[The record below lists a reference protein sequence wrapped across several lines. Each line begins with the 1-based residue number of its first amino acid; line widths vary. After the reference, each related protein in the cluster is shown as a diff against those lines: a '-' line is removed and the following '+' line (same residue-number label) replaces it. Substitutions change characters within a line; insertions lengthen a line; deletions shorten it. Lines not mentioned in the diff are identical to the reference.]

1 MPLQRDK
8 AKQLHAR
15 RNFRPH
21 PRVTPKAIVRERI
34 DTVRKKGI
42 YLLPNLFTLSSL
54 FSGFYAVIIA
64 MAGDFEKAAIAIFVS
79 MILDG
84 CDGRVARL
92 THTQS
97 SFGVQFDSLADMCA
111 FGMAPAMVVYQW
123 ALHDLGRLGWA
134 AAFVY
139 CAGAALR
146 LARFNANVDVVD
158 KGDAQDRS
166 AAPVGCLDDLAT
178 LRPAFA
184 WQGQEKGNADAEK
197 GGAET
202 EQDELS
208 VPDRAEIRLGQ
219 VHEQQ
224 RRQQCLEHELVQF
237 PGGVVVQQVY
247 FFHQTA
253 EYHHQKYGNGGV

>member
-1 MPLQRDK
+1 MGRSEGEDEDSRHVVQRHSSHDH
-8 AKQLHAR
+8 QR
-15 RNFRPH
+15 RH
-21 PRVTPKAIVRERI
+21 GGVT
-34 DTVRKKGI
+34 
-42 YLLPNLFTLSSL
+42 
-54 FSGFYAVIIA
+54 
-64 MAGDFEKAAIAIFVS
+64 
-79 MILDG
+79 
-84 CDGRVARL
+84 
-92 THTQS
+92 
-97 SFGVQFDSLADMCA
+97 
-111 FGMAPAMVVYQW
+111 
-123 ALHDLGRLGWA
+123 
-134 AAFVY
+134 
-139 CAGAALR
+139 
-146 LARFNANVDVVD
+146 VDVVD

>member
-134 AAFVY
+134 APSY
-139 CAGAALR
+139 T
-146 LARFNANVDVVD
+146 
-158 KGDAQDRS
+158 
-166 AAPVGCLDDLAT
+166 APV
-178 LRPAFA
+178 RHFA
-184 WQGQEKGNADAEK
+184 WLASMP
-197 GGAET
+197 T
-202 EQDELS
+202 WMLLT
-208 VPDRAEIRLGQ
+208 RASSRVFLLLQ
-219 VHEQQ
+219 P
-224 RRQQCLEHELVQF
+224 LL
-237 PGGVVVQQVY
+237 
-247 FFHQTA
+247 
-253 EYHHQKYGNGGV
+253 